1 MEHNIVAIEDE
12 NMILCETDNSA
23 SIEFDMQDAQT
34 FIDDDTQPMYMQEE
48 DRINDTCIV
57 PLRTLMDIDTV
68 VTSQSPTTGT
78 FSLTEISETSE
89 EKVCKRKKR
98 GSYRRFTEHQIE
110 QLFEYV
116 IEQGKTA
123 KDAALLTGINIRTAQ
138 HYIKKYNDD
147 DERRLPISGRKSG
160 TGRKAKLTDPHSQF
174 LIHYVDE
181 HPEAVLSDI
190 RRTLCEAFPELS
202 ISISALHR
210 RLVHKCK
217 LTLKK
222 LQKLPEA
229 RNSNRVLKLRKEKI
243 EEWEAISELD
253 YASNCVFI
261 DEAGF
266 NLHTQRNYGR
276 SRKGTPARA
285 VVPTTKGIT
294 ITILVAISQAGVIDI
309 SLKKPQ
315 AVSASKKRKAN
326 DAKAMVV
333 SGRVGTRTEH
343 FLAYVSNVM
352 DVLDRHDMKG
362 YYLVMDNAPIH
373 TPTKVCDL
381 VESRGYKCLYLPPY
395 SPFLNPIEEFWSKV
409 KAGVRR
415 NALTADD
422 RLSNRICES
431 VQMVTRADCQAWIRH
446 ALSFFARCKQED
458 INL

>member
-160 TGRKAKLTDPHSQF
+160 TGRKAKLTEPHSQF

-202 ISISALHR
+202 ISISALRR
-210 RLVHKCK
+210 RLVQKCK

-343 FLAYVSNVM
+343 FLAYISNVM

-395 SPFLNPIEEFWSKV
+395 SPFLNPIEEFWSKI
-409 KAGVRR
+409 KASKAKCI
-415 NALTADD
+415 N
-422 RLSNRICES
+422 
-431 VQMVTRADCQAWIRH
+431 CQR
-446 ALSFFARCKQED
+446 
-458 INL
+458 